1 MLYCWDTPTLTINNT
16 HKLLCLCYHGFLN
29 STTIY
34 LFFLSVHLPFLK
46 YFYFLLHF
54 KGDFIMDN
62 YLNSFR
68 EMISLRGLTDHTLK
82 NYCTYIRAYLDYLS
96 TCLHKL
102 PEDVSCPEL
111 RDYIKWLQNSR
122 NLSDRT
128 INCAISQL
136 RFLPCMSF
144 TNRGMIPS
152 FLCADLT
159 NIFPLSLPNRKF
171 PSLLIPCRIWS
182 IRLWSHSCFPA
193 FCSPGE
199 SCTFHYRL
207 QKWLSWLQHFPVWR
221 LRACGDPQ

>member
-1 MLYCWDTPTLTINNT
+1 MLMLPWIFKLNN
-16 HKLLCLCYHGFLN
+16 YI
-29 STTIY
+29 SI
-34 LFFLSVHLPFLK
+34 FLSVHLLFLK
-46 YFYFLLHF
+46 CFYFLLHF

-102 PEDVSCPEL
+102 PEDVSWPEL
-111 RDYIKWLQNSR
+111 RDYIKWLQNSG

-171 PSLLIPCRIWS
+171 PSLLIPCRI
-182 IRLWSHSCFPA
+182 
-193 FCSPGE
+193 
-199 SCTFHYRL
+199 
-207 QKWLSWLQHFPVWR
+207 
-221 LRACGDPQ
+221 